1 MILFQFE
8 ILINQD
14 WTSREDPVFFIVGGK
29 LRFPKLISSILNKLR
44 IFQIL
49 DVRIFDSLG

>member
-14 WTSREDPVFFIVGGK
+14 WTSREDPVFLLRVGNSG
-29 LRFPKLISSILNKLR
+29 FLN
-44 IFQIL
+44 
-49 DVRIFDSLG
+49 